1 MRRIDANRKIVA
13 RLAELVEHFP
23 DWRFHQLLM
32 NVGIEE
38 PGKDKFYEESEETMD
53 KLEASCKGDGE

>member
-1 MRRIDANRKIVA
+1 MRRIDANREIVG
-13 RLAELVEHFP
+13 RLFELVEHFP

-38 PGKDKFYEESEETMD
+38 PGKDKFYEESEETMA
-53 KLEASCKGDGE
+53 KLESNCKGESK